1 MPHPPWP
8 DSATCS
14 APMLVHLLNGFRLD
28 IGQHEVELPAHAQ
41 RVVAFLALSRP
52 SGMAQHRTALAEQ
65 LWCDGP
71 RPRAQASL
79 RTAIWR
85 IRQADD
91 RLVHADRAHVYLDA
105 LVEVD
110 VERSLSQAG
119 RLLNEDSDLEPDDT
133 ATTGLVADLLP
144 GWEEEWLIVERERIR
159 QVRIHALVALS
170 HRLRRLGRFVP
181 ALNAAYTA
189 ITAEPLQESARAA
202 LVEIHLAEG
211 NVVEA
216 RRQVDQYVR
225 LLWDE
230 MQLTPSNALMGRVP
244 WPAGGPIVAKQ
255 LDGVP
260 LDQVRFRMSH
270 VAEPASRTSS
280 DVHTDRVRPP
290 QRS

>member
-1 MPHPPWP
+1 
-8 DSATCS
+8 
-14 APMLVHLLNGFRLD
+14 MLVHLLNGFRLD
-28 IGQHEVELPAHAQ
+28 IGRHEVVLPAHAQ
-41 RVVAFLALSRP
+41 RVVAFLALTRP
-52 SGMAQHRTALAEQ
+52 SGVTQPRTALAEQ

-91 RLVHADRAHVYLDA
+91 RLVHADRAHVHLGA

-110 VERSLSQAG
+110 LERSLGQAG
-119 RLLNEDSDLEPDDT
+119 RLLDKDGDLAPDDA

-159 QVRIHALVALS
+159 QIRIHALVALS

-181 ALNAAYTA
+181 ALDAAYTA
-189 ITAEPLQESARAA
+189 IIAEPLQESARAA
-202 LVEIHLAEG
+202 LVEVHLAEG

-216 RRQVDQYVR
+216 RRQVDQYTR

-230 MQLTPSNALMGRVP
+230 MRLTPSSALMGRAQ
-244 WPAGGPIVAKQ
+244 WPGDGAVAAK
-255 LDGVP
+255 
-260 LDQVRFRMSH
+260 
-270 VAEPASRTSS
+270 
-280 DVHTDRVRPP
+280 
-290 QRS
+290 

>member
-8 DSATCS
+8 GAAPCP

-28 IGQHEVELPAHAQ
+28 IGQHEVVLPAHAQ
-41 RVVAFLALSRP
+41 RVMAFLALSRP

-91 RLVHADRAHVYLDA
+91 RLVHADRGHVYLGT

-110 VERSLSQAG
+110 VERSLDQAG
-119 RLLNEDSDLEPDDT
+119 RLLSEDGDLAPDDT

-202 LVEIHLAEG
+202 LVEVHLAEG

-216 RRQVDQYVR
+216 RRQVDQYTR
-225 LLWDE
+225 LLWNE
-230 MQLTPSNALMGRVP
+230 MQLAPSKALTGRVP
-244 WPAGGPIVAKQ
+244 WPAGGPAVAKQ
-255 LDGVP
+255 LDGAPSNQGRVR
-260 LDQVRFRMSH
+260 LQGQVR
-270 VAEPASRTSS
+270 
-280 DVHTDRVRPP
+280 RV
-290 QRS
+290 

>member
-1 MPHPPWP
+1 
-8 DSATCS
+8 
-14 APMLVHLLNGFRLD
+14 MLVHLLNDFRLD
-28 IGQHEVELPAHAQ
+28 VGHHEVVLPTHAQ

-52 SGMAQHRTALAEQ
+52 SGMTPHRTALAEQ

-91 RLVHADRAHVYLDA
+91 RLVHADRGHVYLSA
-105 LVEVD
+105 FVEVD
-110 VERSLSQAG
+110 VEHSLSQAG
-119 RLLNEDSDLEPDDT
+119 RLLNEDGDLAPDDT

-202 LVEIHLAEG
+202 LVDVHLAEG

-216 RRQVDQYVR
+216 RRQVDQYAR

-230 MQLTPSNALMGRVP
+230 MQMVPSDALVGRVP
-244 WPAGGPIVAKQ
+244 WPTGEPVVAKH
-255 LDGVP
+255 LGGVP
-260 LDQVRFRMSH
+260 
-270 VAEPASRTSS
+270 S
-280 DVHTDRVRPP
+280 D
-290 QRS
+290 

>member
-1 MPHPPWP
+1 MAHPPWP
-8 DSATCS
+8 DSAMCS

-28 IGQHEVELPAHAQ
+28 IGQHEVVLPAHAQ

-52 SGMAQHRTALAEQ
+52 SGMTQHRTAMAEQ

-71 RPRAQASL
+71 RPRAHASL

-91 RLVHADRAHVYLDA
+91 RLVHADRTHVSLSA

-110 VERSLSQAG
+110 VEHSLSQAG
-119 RLLNEDSDLEPDDT
+119 RLLNEDGDLDPGDT
-133 ATTGLVADLLP
+133 TTTGLIADLLP
-144 GWEEEWLIVERERIR
+144 SWEEEWLIVERERIR

-170 HRLRRLGRFVP
+170 HRLRRLDRFVP
-181 ALNAAYTA
+181 ALDAAYTA
-189 ITAEPLQESARAA
+189 IAAEPLLESARAA
-202 LVEIHLAEG
+202 LVEVHLTEG

-216 RRQVDQYVR
+216 RRQVDQYTQ

-230 MQLTPSNALMGRVP
+230 MQLTPSNTLMGRVP
-244 WPAGGPIVAKQ
+244 WPTSGHVVAKQ

-260 LDQVRFRMSH
+260 SNQG
-270 VAEPASRTSS
+270 
-280 DVHTDRVRPP
+280 
-290 QRS
+290 

>member
-8 DSATCS
+8 DSAACS

-28 IGQHEVELPAHAQ
+28 IGKHEVVLPAHAQ

-52 SGMAQHRTALAEQ
+52 SGMTQHRTALAEQ

-71 RPRAQASL
+71 RPRAQANL

-91 RLVHADRAHVYLDA
+91 RLVHADRSHVYLDA

-110 VERSLSQAG
+110 VERSLCQAA
-119 RLLNEDSDLEPDDT
+119 RLLNEDGALAPDDT

-144 GWEEEWLIVERERIR
+144 DWEEEWLIVERERIR

-189 ITAEPLQESARAA
+189 ITAEPLQESARVA
-202 LVEIHLAEG
+202 LVEVHLAEG

-216 RRQVDQYVR
+216 RRQVDRYAR

-230 MQLTPSNALMGRVP
+230 MQLTPSNALTGRVP
-244 WPAGGPIVAKQ
+244 WPASGPLSVKR
-255 LDGVP
+255 LDSVP
-260 LDQVRFRMSH
+260 SDQDYLRMSH
-270 VAEPASRTSS
+270 VDEPAGRSGS
-280 DVHTDRVRPP
+280 DVHADRVRPSRRP
-290 QRS
+290 